1 MRENETLGEVKDR
14 IQKKLQVP
22 DEDFSKVGFYTF
34 FSWRTINWTEIVGN
48 CMVDI
53 VKQLF
58 VALLL
63 FVVFFWAAT
72 DTTINLEEL
81 VLNFLYNLIDM
92 WACCFLWKHIRLKW

>member
-1 MRENETLGEVKDR
+1 
-14 IQKKLQVP
+14 
-22 DEDFSKVGFYTF
+22 
-34 FSWRTINWTEIVGN
+34 
-48 CMVDI
+48 MVDI

-92 WACCFLWKHIRLKW
+92 